1 MKDSGRR
8 KIRFLTGAP
17 SSSSLQWD
25 DWVLTAPL
33 QECFAAATPKRSE
46 IRLSDS
52 HAAETAGPRWRSL
65 PLEREH
71 LPTGFTQLTKA
82 EERLV
87 GGDEGFATSETSFLV
102 ATDLALVSAA
112 SGENASQGLRSSPAE
127 VEEAEEDEGGDLLTQ
142 FYEHSLAV
150 CDNVTSSQALEY
162 ESMNET
168 SNSTSF
174 DDSYIESQLLHGG
187 SSPGKALAKTRLS
200 SSYLTNLA
208 RVPNAAYIEAIAPQ
222 TKTVNLV
229 LGIIS
234 IPQPR
239 VIKARRSGQIFGL
252 VEMLVGD
259 ETKAGFGITIWLSDP
274 QNPNEKESDLQT
286 EVARL
291 RPQDIVLARNIA
303 LNSFQGKVY
312 GQSLRRNMTTLD
324 LLYRNQVDATDRGG
338 AFGVRELLESEG
350 NTVQFS
356 KVKRVR
362 QWVMDFVGAGTILPQ
377 TGLTKTPGAHRRHQL
392 QELPP
397 DTQ

>member
-1 MKDSGRR
+1 MKDSGSRRR
-8 KIRFLTGAP
+8 KMIILTGAP

-25 DWVLTAPL
+25 DDSVPSAPL
-33 QECFAAATPKRSE
+33 QACFTAAAPRSE
-46 IRLSDS
+46 IRRHRLSGS
-52 HAAETAGPRWRSL
+52 AAGPAWRSL

-82 EERLV
+82 EERPH
-87 GGDEGFATSETSFLV
+87 EGWASSGTSFLV
-102 ATDLALVSAA
+102 ATDLSFISAA
-112 SGENASQGLRSSPAE
+112 SDESFRQGLDSSSSSPPAE
-127 VEEAEEDEGGDLLTQ
+127 VEGGDFLTQ

-150 CDNVTSSQALEY
+150 REDVTSSQALEI
-162 ESMNET
+162 ESMDE
-168 SNSTSF
+168 SSYSTGF
-174 DDSYIESQLLHGG
+174 DDSYIESQLLLHGG
-187 SSPGKALAKTRLS
+187 SSPGKTLAKSRLS

-208 RVPNAAYIEAIAPQ
+208 RVPNAAYIEAMAPQ

-239 VIKARRSGQIFGL
+239 VIKARRSGQVLGL

-259 ETKAGFGITIWLSDP
+259 ETKAGFGITIWLSDR
-274 QNPNEKESDLQT
+274 QNPNEKVSDLQT
-286 EVARL
+286 EIARL

-324 LLYRNQVDATDRGG
+324 LLYRNKVDATDRGG
-338 AFGVRELLESEG
+338 AFGVGELQDSEG
-350 NTVQFS
+350 GTVQLS

-377 TGLTKTPGAHRRHQL
+377 AGLTKKPGAHRSHQL
-392 QELPP
+392 QDLPP